1 MYSRAYELKEFAI
14 AIAQVLIG
22 LILLIGGLVTLDIF
36 VYLSFTG
43 STFAEE
49 VAKAFSASY
58 EEAYQNTFDIGY
70 EEGYTDAYDKGFS
83 KGYEVGLSYILDDK
97 VGDFVELRN
106 PTHSELRDFLNADE
120 TNMNAFVS
128 GEYVCYDFVADL
140 VNNAEAAGIRAAY
153 VRIRSDNWVH
163 AIAGFETV
171 DRGLVFIEPQSDK
184 EVVIEIGKPY
194 PWWQAG
200 AASPTKL
207 QSPLTEIQII
217 W

>member
-1 MYSRAYELKEFAI
+1 VYQFKEFAF
-14 AIAQVLIG
+14 AIAQIIVG
-22 LILLIGGLVTLDIF
+22 LIILIGGLVTLDIF
-36 VYLSFTG
+36 IYLSYTG

-49 VAKAFSASY
+49 VANAFTDSY

-70 EEGYTDAYDKGFS
+70 EKGYAEAYDKGFS

-97 VGDFVELRN
+97 VGNFVELRN
-106 PTHSELRDFLNADE
+106 PTHSELRNFLAADE
-120 TNMNAFVS
+120 TNLKSFIS

-153 VRIRSDNWVH
+153 VRIRSKNWAH

-171 DRGLVFIEPQSDK
+171 DRGLIFIEPQSDK
-184 EVVIEIGKPY
+184 EVVLEVGKPY

-200 AASPTKL
+200 AASPTEQ

>member
-1 MYSRAYELKEFAI
+1 MSQIL
-14 AIAQVLIG
+14 VG

-43 STFAEE
+43 STFSDK
-49 VAKAFSASY
+49 VANAFTASY
-58 EEAYQNTFDIGY
+58 DEAYQNTFDIGY
-70 EEGYTDAYDKGFS
+70 DKGYAEAYDKGFS

-97 VGDFVELRN
+97 VGNFVELRN
-106 PTHSELRDFLNADE
+106 PTHDELRDFLAADE
-120 TNMNAFVS
+120 TNVKTFVS

-171 DRGLVFIEPQSDK
+171 DRGLIFIEPQSDK
-184 EVVIEIGKPY
+184 EVVIEIGEPY

-200 AASPTKL
+200 AASPMKQ